1 MSAHDRR
8 EQLIE
13 VGQQVFAEQG
23 VQSVSVEEVAKLA
36 GVTKPVIYE
45 HFGGKAGL
53 YAVIVER
60 AIQDLLRQ
68 ISVSLAEGGGSRQIL
83 ERTAWALL
91 TYVEQSP
98 AAFRI
103 LVRDSPSWHG
113 SGSIASLMSDVAV
126 QVEGILGE
134 VFKRQRLDTKPV
146 PIYAQ
151 MLIGM
156 IALTGEWWLESGR
169 TFKKEFVAAH
179 MVNLAWNGLTGLEP
193 KPTLG
198 TVKDRT

>member
-1 MSAHDRR
+1 MSAHERR

-13 VGQQVFAEQG
+13 VGLRVFAEQG
-23 VQSVSVEEVAKLA
+23 VQGVSVEEVAAIA

-68 ISVSLAEGGGSRQIL
+68 ISVSLAEGGDAHAVL
-83 ERTAWALL
+83 ERTATALL

-98 AAFRI
+98 SAFRI
-103 LVRDSPSWHG
+103 LVRDSPSWHA
-113 SGSIASLMSDVAV
+113 SGSMASLMSDVAV
-126 QVEGILGE
+126 QVEQLLTE
-134 VFKRQRLDTKPV
+134 TFKRQRLDTKAV

-169 TFKKEFVAAH
+169 SYRKDYVAAH
-179 MVNLAWNGLTGLEP
+179 MVNLAWNGLGGLEAKP
-193 KPTLG
+193 KLG
-198 TVKDRT
+198 H